1 MDTAEMASLIRSQT
15 SGYPFLVSRICQL
28 IDERIMQTMEPSKAW
43 SREGFNAAIRLL
55 LSENNTLFQTL
66 TKNLNNFPRLRN
78 AIRSILMEG
87 TKLTYNAQQDAIV
100 QMAMYGLIKNDHNT
114 VRVANTIFETL
125 LYNLFLSDA
134 ELENNVFYNTGTLNK
149 SRFIK
154 DRRLD
159 MIAVLNGFIE
169 TYTQVFGP
177 LEEKFKEKDRRE
189 YFLLYLKPIING
201 TGNFYIEAQTRD
213 QLRTDV
219 IVDYLGE
226 QFIIELKI
234 WNGSAYNEKGEQQPY
249 GFCFASPSS

>member
-1 MDTAEMASLIRSQT
+1 MRFYSGKSAVT
-15 SGYPFLVSRICQL
+15 SPAY
-28 IDERIMQTMEPSKAW
+28 THMESFSAGQCSW
-43 SREGFNAAIRLL
+43 AVTGEGGQILRAAV
-55 LSENNTLFQTL
+55 
-66 TKNLNNFPRLRN
+66 
-78 AIRSILMEG
+78 A
-87 TKLTYNAQQDAIV
+87 
-100 QMAMYGLIKNDHNT
+100 
-114 VRVANTIFETL
+114 VRAAYTIFETR

-159 MIAVLNGFIE
+159 MLAVLNGFIE

-177 LEEKFKEKDRRE
+177 LEERFKEKDGRE

-234 WNGSAYNEKGEQQPY
+234 WNGSAYNEKGEQQLCEY
-249 GFCFASPSS
+249 LKRFGLKTGYMLTFNFNKEKEQGIKDVKIGDMTIHEATL